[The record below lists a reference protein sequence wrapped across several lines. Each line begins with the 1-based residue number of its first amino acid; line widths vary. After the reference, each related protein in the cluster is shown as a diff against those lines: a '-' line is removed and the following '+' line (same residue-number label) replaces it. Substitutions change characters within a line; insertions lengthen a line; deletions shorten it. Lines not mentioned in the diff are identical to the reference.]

1 MTIIDFATDP
11 GLLNLSLSDAQ
22 RTVLKAFYGEPLGD
36 AEAAMFEELAGR
48 PYEQEPH
55 SELTCIAGA
64 RSGKDSRIALA
75 IALYE
80 AFGRDHSYLA
90 PGEKGYVLI
99 VAQDQR
105 GGQIALGY
113 IRAAIEGSDLLRSQV
128 LETRKLEIEL
138 KNNLVIA
145 VYPCS
150 YRAPRGITVLCGIAD
165 EVAFWR
171 DENSSNSDVE
181 IIRTMRRGM
190 ANVPDAKLVRISTP
204 YAKAGVLWD
213 DFRRRHELPEVLVV
227 QAPTWVMNPS
237 ISERFLER
245 ERDKDPEAYQR
256 EYGAQ
261 FSDSISSFLSREA
274 IDACVVEGRRELPPV
289 ERITY
294 SAFVDPS
301 GGSKDSMTLAISHR
315 DAGRVVLDLVRERK
329 PPFSPEAVVQEFADV
344 LKSYRSS
351 TVAGDRY
358 AGEWPRERFRV
369 HGINY
374 KIAEKNRSELYLELL
389 PVVNSQTVELLDNQR
404 LVSQLVGLERRTSRA
419 GKDSV
424 DHGPGAH
431 DDLANAAAGALTLV
445 DRRVRWGPVY
455 ERGEEKPSPE
465 EYFYEI
471 S

>member
-1 MTIIDFATDP
+1 
-11 GLLNLSLSDAQ
+11 
-22 RTVLKAFYGEPLGD
+22 
-36 AEAAMFEELAGR
+36 
-48 PYEQEPH
+48 
-55 SELTCIAGA
+55 
-64 RSGKDSRIALA
+64 
-75 IALYE
+75 
-80 AFGRDHSYLA
+80 
-90 PGEKGYVLI
+90 
-99 VAQDQR
+99 
-105 GGQIALGY
+105 
-113 IRAAIEGSDLLRSQV
+113 
-128 LETRKLEIEL
+128 
-138 KNNLVIA
+138 
-145 VYPCS
+145 
-150 YRAPRGITVLCGIAD
+150 
-165 EVAFWR
+165 
-171 DENSSNSDVE
+171 
-181 IIRTMRRGM
+181 
-190 ANVPDAKLVRISTP
+190 
-204 YAKAGVLWD
+204 
-213 DFRRRHELPEVLVV
+213 
-227 QAPTWVMNPS
+227 MNPS

-289 ERITY
+289 GGITY

-301 GGSKDSMTLAISHR
+301 GGSKDSMTLAVAHR
-315 DAGRVVLDLVRERK
+315 DGGRGVLDCLRERK
-329 PPFSPEAVVQEFADV
+329 PPFSPESVVQEFADV

-351 TVAGDRY
+351 TVTGDRY

-374 KIAEKNRSELYLELL
+374 QIAEKNRSELYLELL
-389 PVVNSQTVELLDNQR
+389 PAINSQTIELLDNQR
-404 LVSQLVGLERRTSRA
+404 FVSQLVGLERRTSRA

-445 DRRVRWGPVY
+445 DQRVRWGPVY